1 MFCQLQQNVVS
12 QNTSSVALSSQK
24 TLLSESSSQ
33 SSKSPSLSSKH
44 QHQPSASSILESLFR
59 SFAPGMSTFRV
70 LYNLEVRKQIYFF
83 LLVFLSTEIE
93 AVLSFLD
100 RSAPDK
106 VIVQNTNVMSQ
117 SASMYVTNPAQKK
130 EVKSFPLETLL

>member
-1 MFCQLQQNVVS
+1 
-12 QNTSSVALSSQK
+12 
-24 TLLSESSSQ
+24 
-33 SSKSPSLSSKH
+33 
-44 QHQPSASSILESLFR
+44 
-59 SFAPGMSTFRV
+59 MSTFRV

-106 VIVQNTNVMSQ
+106 VIVQNTNVMS
-117 SASMYVTNPAQKK
+117 
-130 EVKSFPLETLL
+130 